1 MITRKKDEKVKIKFV
16 KNYLERKFVGR
27 EMVKKKGEQDGAKQ
41 SDEANPD

>member
-27 EMVKKKGEQDGAKQ
+27 DGEEEG
-41 SDEANPD
+41 